1 MNRKVAFSI
10 GSLAAIIASPAL
22 LFAQEPSG
30 SQVASPAQNKTPVD
44 VPDIIVTGTRI
55 IRDGSQA
62 PSPMTVSAAEDLN
75 KVAPTSLIAGLTQ
88 LPQFSGSLT
97 NTSARSIAAIVGN
110 HGDFVN
116 LHAIGAVRT
125 LVLQDGRRLAPTTF
139 SGLVDTS
146 IIPQLLVKRVEVVTA
161 GASATYGSDAVSGVV
176 NFILDDKF
184 KGLKGVVQGSIASRG
199 DNANYRVALAYG
211 AQLGDRI
218 NIVASVERYQTGGFK
233 FQDRPPYG
241 NYNIPVGSVPG
252 GGTPGKP
259 GNPLVDGRNIR
270 FALATAGG
278 NILSGLFKDYVFT
291 TPGVYRPINVGGV
304 TGSPGLFV
312 GGDYHKWDG
321 QWQAVPATTD
331 TAFLRLNFEA
341 SDGITAFVQVNGA
354 KTKQRYADGD
364 GQVGQGQTLYPLN
377 RTYFTENPFLPPAM
391 VAALGAAGQ
400 SSFQMSRMILETAD
414 NGTHDNNDY
423 YNAAIG
429 VKGNFGQ
436 FRWDLTYQHSWS
448 KYRSRNQDMR
458 QDRLAAATD
467 AVLSPSGQIVC
478 RPTLDPDPAVRARFS
493 GCVPLNLFGQ
503 GAPSSDALAY
513 IRDVSE
519 YAAVTKLDNIAAN
532 ITGDLFNLPAGPV
545 SVAVGAEYR
554 KSSLNMTSNSDPL
567 ILADPTGLRNLPA
580 NAGRFL
586 LNNFAT
592 ANGSYNVKE
601 AYGEIAIP
609 IFKDQ
614 PFAKSLELNGAA
626 RVTDYSTS
634 GTVTTWKGGAV
645 WEVLDGLRFRATRS
659 RDIRAP
665 TLFDLYNRGAAI
677 DATFFDPHLG
687 TAGKRVVV
695 SRVTRG
701 NPGLTPEV
709 ANTLSLGVVVQPR
722 AIPGFTLSVDYY
734 DVNLRGAIQ
743 SFNTDLAAGA
753 CEDSGG
759 TSPLCALIV
768 RNPALPYSDKTDL
781 NAARAIINTPANLA
795 GIKTRG
801 FDIEASYRHPLFG
814 GDLSTRLFVT
824 YVDRYTIQD
833 SALQAPVELAGW
845 TEGIISS
852 VGASVPKV
860 RASLQTTFSTDRFS
874 VTAQERMVGRM
885 KRGPINIWAERD
897 LPAVF
902 YTDLTLSYQL
912 AENRGGSELFVT
924 ANNLFDRK
932 PPFIATGPSPG
943 LYMATLTDV
952 YDTVGLAF
960 TAGVRFKF

>member
-1 MNRKVAFSI
+1 MNRKVAISLA
-10 GSLAAIIASPAL
+10 SLAAIISSPAL
-22 LFAQEPSG
+22 VLAQESSG
-30 SQVASPAQNKTPVD
+30 AREASSVQDQDPVAVS
-44 VPDIIVTGTRI
+44 DIIVTGTRI
-55 IRDGSQA
+55 ARDGSQA
-62 PSPMTVSAAEDLN
+62 PSPMTISTAEDLN
-75 KVAPTSLIAGLTQ
+75 RVAPTSLIAGLTQ

-139 SGLVDTS
+139 TGLVDTS
-146 IIPQLLVKRVEVVTA
+146 IIPQLLVRRVEVVTA

-184 KGLKGVVQGSIASRG
+184 TGLKGVAQGSIASRG

-233 FQDRPPYG
+233 FEDRPPYG

-252 GGTPGKP
+252 GGTPGLLT
-259 GNPLVDGRNIR
+259 NPLVDGRNIR

-278 NILSGLFKDYVFT
+278 NILSGPFANYVFT
-291 TPGVYRPINVGGV
+291 TPGVYRPIDVGGV

-321 QWQAVPATTD
+321 QWQAVPATTN
-331 TAFLRLNFEA
+331 TGFLRVNFEA
-341 SDGITAFVQVNGA
+341 SDDITAFVQVNGA

-364 GQVGQGQTLYPLN
+364 GRVGQGQTLYPLR
-377 RTYFTENPFLPPAM
+377 RTYFAENPFLPPAM
-391 VAALGAAGQ
+391 ATALTNAGQ
-400 SSFQMSRMILETAD
+400 SSFQMSRIITETAN
-414 NGTHDNNDY
+414 NGTHDDTNY

-429 VKGNFGQ
+429 LKGELDR

-478 RPTLDPDPAVRARFS
+478 RPTLDPDPAVRARFA

-503 GAPSSDALAY
+503 GAPSAEALAY
-513 IRDVSE
+513 VRDVSQ
-519 YAAVTKLDNIAAN
+519 YAAVTKLDNVAAT
-532 ITGDLFNLPAGPV
+532 ITGDLFDLPAGAL
-545 SVAVGAEYR
+545 SAAVGAEYR
-554 KSSLNMTSNSDPL
+554 KSSLDMTSNSDPL
-567 ILADPTGLRNLPA
+567 ILADSTGLRNLPA
-580 NAGRFL
+580 GVGRFL

-592 ANGSYNVKE
+592 ASGSYDVKE
-601 AYGEIAIP
+601 AFGEVAIP

-614 PFAKSLELNGAA
+614 PFAKSLELNAAA
-626 RVTDYSTS
+626 RITDYSTS

-645 WEVLDGLRFRATRS
+645 WEVMDGLRFRGTRS

-677 DATFFDPHLG
+677 DATFFDPHLQ
-687 TAGKRVVV
+687 KQIVV

-701 NPGLTPEV
+701 NPDLKPEV
-709 ANTLSLGVVVQPR
+709 ANSLSLGFVVQPR
-722 AIPGFTLSVDYY
+722 AAPGFTLSVDYY
-734 DVNLRGAIQ
+734 DVKLKGAIQ
-743 SFNTDLAAGA
+743 SLNTDIAART
-753 CEDSGG
+753 CEASGG

-768 RNPALPYSDKTDL
+768 RNPALPYSDRTDA

-795 GIKTRG
+795 GLKTRG

-860 RASLQTTFSTDRFS
+860 RGSLQVSYSTDRLS

-902 YTDLTLSYQL
+902 YTDLTVSYQL
-912 AENRGGSELFVT
+912 GENRTGSELFVT
-924 ANNLFDRK
+924 ANNLFDRD

-952 YDTVGLAF
+952 YDSVGLAF
-960 TAGVRFKF
+960 TAGLRFKF

>member
-1 MNRKVAFSI
+1 MNRKVAISLA
-10 GSLAAIIASPAL
+10 SLAAIISSPAL
-22 LFAQEPSG
+22 ALAQEQPASRAAPSAQD
-30 SQVASPAQNKTPVD
+30 QVAVSAS
-44 VPDIIVTGTRI
+44 DIIVTGTRI
-55 IRDGSQA
+55 ARDGSQA
-62 PSPMTVSAAEDLN
+62 PSPMTVSTAEDLK

-125 LVLQDGRRLAPTTF
+125 LVLQDGRRLSPTTF
-139 SGLVDTS
+139 TGLIDTS

-199 DNANYRVALAYG
+199 DNENYRVALAYG
-211 AQLGDRI
+211 AQIGDRI

-241 NYNIPVGSVPG
+241 NYNIAVGSVPG
-252 GGTPGKP
+252 GGTPGLAP
-259 GNPLVDGRNIR
+259 NPLVDGRNIR

-278 NILSGLFKDYVFT
+278 NILSGPFANYVFT
-291 TPGVYRPINVGGV
+291 TPGVYRPIDVGTR

-321 QWQAVPATTD
+321 QWQAVPATTN
-331 TAFLRLNFEA
+331 TAFLRVNFEA
-341 SDGITAFVQVNGA
+341 SDDITAFIQVNGA
-354 KTKQRYADGD
+354 NTKQRYADGD
-364 GQVGQGQTLYPLN
+364 GRVGQGQTLYPLN

-391 VAALGAAGQ
+391 ASALVGAGQ
-400 SSFQMSRMILETAD
+400 SSFKMSRMILETAN
-414 NGTHDNNDY
+414 NGTHDDSNY
-423 YNAAIG
+423 YNAALG
-429 VKGNFGQ
+429 LKGGLGGFH
-436 FRWDLTYQHSWS
+436 WDLTYQHSWS
-448 KYRSRNQDMR
+448 KYRSKNKDIR
-458 QDRLAAATD
+458 QDRFAAATD

-478 RPTLDPDPAVRARFS
+478 RPTLDPDPAVRARFA

-503 GAPSSDALAY
+503 GAPSADALAY
-513 IRDVSE
+513 IRDVSQ
-519 YAAVTKLDNIAAN
+519 YAAVTKLDNVAAN
-532 ITGDLFNLPAGPV
+532 ITGDLFNLPAGAV

-554 KSSLNMTSNSDPL
+554 KSSLDMTSNSDPL
-567 ILADPTGLRNLPA
+567 ILADPTGLRNLPT
-580 NAGRFL
+580 NAARFL

-592 ANGSYNVKE
+592 AHGSYNVKE
-601 AYGEIAIP
+601 AYGEIAVP

-677 DATFFDPHLG
+677 DATFFDPHLQ
-687 TAGKRVVV
+687 KQIVV

-701 NPGLTPEV
+701 NPDLKPEV

-734 DVNLRGAIQ
+734 DVKLKGAIQ
-743 SFNTDLAAGA
+743 SLNTDIAART
-753 CEDSGG
+753 CEASGG

-768 RNPALPYSDKTDL
+768 RNPALPYSDRSDA

-795 GIKTRG
+795 GLKTRG

-814 GDLSTRLFVT
+814 GDLFTRLFVT

-852 VGASVPKV
+852 VGASVSKV
-860 RASLQTTFSTDRFS
+860 RASLQATYSTDRFS
-874 VTAQERMVGRM
+874 VTAQERMIGRM
-885 KRGPINIWAERD
+885 KRGPINIWAEPD

-902 YTDLTLSYQL
+902 YTDLTLSYKL
-912 AENRGGSELFVT
+912 GEDRDSELFFT

>member
-1 MNRKVAFSI
+1 MNKKLAFSVS
-10 GSLAAIIASPAL
+10 SLAAILASPAL
-22 LFAQEPSG
+22 ALAQQPTT
-30 SQVASPAQNKTPVD
+30 APAISPA
-44 VPDIIVTGTRI
+44 PDQAEPTVSDIVVTGSRI
-55 IRDGSQA
+55 VRDGSQA

-139 SGLVDTS
+139 TGLVDTS

-199 DNANYRVALAYG
+199 DNENYRVALAYG

-218 NIVASVERYQTGGFK
+218 NIVASVERYQTGGFQ
-233 FQDRPPYG
+233 FQNRPPYG

-252 GGTPGKP
+252 GGTPGLLP
-259 GNPLVDGRNIR
+259 NPLVDGRNIR

-278 NILSGLFKDYVFT
+278 NILTGPFANNVFT
-291 TPGVYRPINVGGV
+291 TSGVYRPIDVGTR

-321 QWQAVPATTD
+321 QWQAVPATTN
-331 TAFLRLNFEA
+331 TAFLRVNFEA
-341 SDGITAFVQVNGA
+341 SDEITAFLQVNGA

-364 GQVGQGQTLYPLN
+364 GRVGQGQTLYPLN
-377 RTYFTENPFLPPAM
+377 RTYFAENPFLPPAM
-391 VAALGAAGQ
+391 AAGLAAAGET
-400 SSFQMSRMILETAD
+400 SFRMSRMILETAN
-414 NGTHDNNDY
+414 NGTHDDSKY
-423 YNAAIG
+423 YNAALG
-429 VKGNFGQ
+429 LKGDLGQ

-478 RPTLDPDPAVRARFS
+478 RPTLSLDPAVRDRFA
-493 GCVPLNLFGQ
+493 GCLPLNLFGQ
-503 GAPSSDALAY
+503 GSGTQFADALAY
-513 IRDVSE
+513 VRDVSQ

-532 ITGDLFNLPAGPV
+532 VTGELFDLPAGPL

-567 ILADPTGLRNLPA
+567 ILSDPAGLRNLPA
-580 NAGRFL
+580 NAPRFL

-592 ANGSYNVKE
+592 ANGSYEVKE
-601 AYGEIAIP
+601 AYGEVAIP
-609 IFKDQ
+609 ILKDQ
-614 PFAKSLELNGAA
+614 SFAKSLELNAAA
-626 RVTDYSTS
+626 RITDYSTS

-665 TLFDLYNRGAAI
+665 TLFDLFNRGAAI
-677 DATFFDPHLG
+677 DATFFDPHLQ
-687 TAGKRVVV
+687 KQIVV

-701 NPGLTPEV
+701 NSDLAPEV

-722 AIPGFTLSVDYY
+722 AVPGLTLSIDYY
-734 DVNLRGAIQ
+734 DVKLKGAIQ
-743 SFNTDLAAGA
+743 TLNTDLAART
-753 CEDSGG
+753 CEASGG
-759 TSPLCALIV
+759 TSSLCALIV
-768 RNPALPYSDKTDL
+768 RNPALPFSDRTDA
-781 NAARAIINTPANLA
+781 NAATAIINTPANLA
-795 GIKTRG
+795 GLKTRG
-801 FDIEASYRHPLFG
+801 FDIEASYRRPMLG
-814 GDLSTRLFVT
+814 GDLATRLFVT

-860 RASLQTTFSTDRFS
+860 RASLQATYSTDGFS

-902 YTDLTLSYQL
+902 YTDLTLSYRFGPER
-912 AENRGGSELFVT
+912 ATELFLT

>member
-1 MNRKVAFSI
+1 MNRKVAISI
-10 GSLAAIIASPAL
+10 GSLAAIISSPGL
-22 LFAQEPSG
+22 VFAQEAPSSG
-30 SQVASPAQNKTPVD
+30 EAAPVQKEAP
-44 VPDIIVTGTRI
+44 VTISDIIVTGSRI
-55 IRDGSQA
+55 VRDGSKA
-62 PSPMTVSAAEDLN
+62 PSPMTVSTAEDLN

-116 LHAIGAVRT
+116 LHAIGAIRT
-125 LVLQDGRRLAPTTF
+125 LILQDGRRLSPTTF

-146 IIPQLLVKRVEVVTA
+146 VIPQLLVKRVEVVTA

-184 KGLKGVVQGSIASRG
+184 VGLKGVAQGSIASRG
-199 DNANYRVALAYG
+199 DNENYRIALAYG
-211 AQLGDRI
+211 AQLGDRV
-218 NIVASVERYQTGGFK
+218 NIIAAVERYQTGGFK

-241 NYNIPVGSVPG
+241 NYNIAVGSVPG
-252 GGTPGKP
+252 GGTPGSLT
-259 GNPLVDGRNIR
+259 NPLVDGRNIR

-278 NILSGLFKDYVFT
+278 NILSGPFANNVFT
-291 TPGVYRPINVGGV
+291 TPGVYRPINVGGA

-331 TAFLRLNFEA
+331 TAFLRVNFEA
-341 SDGITAFVQVNGA
+341 SDDITAFVQVNGA

-364 GQVGQGQTLYPLN
+364 GRVGQGQTLYPLN

-391 VAALGAAGQ
+391 ATALTAAGQ
-400 SSFQMSRMILETAD
+400 SSFRMSRMILETAD
-414 NGTHDNNDY
+414 NGTHDSNDY
-423 YNAAIG
+423 YNAAVG
-429 VKGNFGQ
+429 LKGDIDKFH
-436 FRWDLTYQHSWS
+436 WDLTYQHSWS
-448 KYRSRNQDMR
+448 KYRSRNKDIR
-458 QDRLAAATD
+458 QERLAAATD
-467 AVLSPSGQIVC
+467 AVLGPSGQIVC
-478 RPTLDPDPAVRARFS
+478 RPTLDPDPAVRARFAD
-493 GCVPLNLFGQ
+493 CVPLNLFGQ
-503 GAPSSDALAY
+503 GAPSADALAY
-513 IRDVSE
+513 VRDVSK

-532 ITGDLFNLPAGPV
+532 ITGDLFDLPAGPLA
-545 SVAVGAEYR
+545 VAVGAEYR

-567 ILADPTGLRNLPA
+567 IPANPAGLRNLPA
-580 NAGRFL
+580 GAGRFL

-601 AYGEIAIP
+601 AYGEIAVP

-614 PFAKSLELNGAA
+614 PFARSLELNGAA
-626 RVTDYSTS
+626 RITDYSTS

-645 WEVLDGLRFRATRS
+645 WEIMDGLRFRATRS

-677 DATFFDPHLG
+677 DATFFDPHLQ
-687 TAGKRVVV
+687 KQIVV

-701 NPGLTPEV
+701 NPDLKPEV
-709 ANTLSLGVVVQPR
+709 ANTLSLGVVLQPR
-722 AIPGFTLSVDYY
+722 AVPGFTLSVDYY
-734 DVNLRGAIQ
+734 DVKLKGAIQ
-743 SFNTDLAAGA
+743 TLNTDLAART
-753 CEDSGG
+753 CEASGG

-768 RNPALPYSDKTDL
+768 RNPALPYSDRTDA

-795 GIKTRG
+795 GLKTRG
-801 FDIEASYRHPLFG
+801 FDIEASYRLPLLG
-814 GDLSTRLFVT
+814 GDLFTRLFVT

-860 RASLQTTFSTDRFS
+860 RASLQATYTADRFS
-874 VTAQERMVGRM
+874 VTAQERMIGRM

-902 YTDLTLSYQL
+902 YTDLTLAYRVG
-912 AENRGGSELFVT
+912 ENQGSELFLT

-952 YDTVGLAF
+952 YDTVGTAF
-960 TAGVRFKF
+960 TAGIRFKF